1 MVSKRSNHAVKFLL
15 KYLHYHKNISIN
27 MTVHPTLHDITISSD
42 SEQCTVRVNDKSW
55 CRNVQYSQQT
65 FKGLQYTWVDEGER
79 SVTTCW
85 DNADDVIQMFYMHIH
100 DLFGQ
105 PLTTLAYISGDN
117 AHVDLLDA
125 IFNNQRNIENGSIG
139 GFFAL
144 PENDATCVM
153 EYFQNARNLNL
164 CSTLFGYDLSKFKF
178 HHIFIDDG
186 EELSYQKLMELDFV
200 ALDLYQ
206 RRDSDN
212 SLQNEQLNSLL
223 RLWLTGFLPRMKN
236 FRLETT
242 APLMLTNIL
251 EKIDFELSERQL

>member
-1 MVSKRSNHAVKFLL
+1 M
-15 KYLHYHKNISIN
+15 
-27 MTVHPTLHDITISSD
+27 
-42 SEQCTVRVNDKSW
+42 
-55 CRNVQYSQQT
+55 
-65 FKGLQYTWVDEGER
+65 WVDEGER

-144 PENDATCVM
+144 PENDVTCVM

-164 CSTLFGYDLSKFKF
+164 CFTLFGYDLSKYKF

-186 EELSYQKLMELDFV
+186 EELSYQKLMELDYV

-242 APLMLTNIL
+242 TPLMLTNIL
-251 EKIDFELSERQL
+251 EKIDFELSERQLEADGDTIKTEGPFHIRRLTDGKIAMVYTMDFWNYDEQWMTVFEFSVYE